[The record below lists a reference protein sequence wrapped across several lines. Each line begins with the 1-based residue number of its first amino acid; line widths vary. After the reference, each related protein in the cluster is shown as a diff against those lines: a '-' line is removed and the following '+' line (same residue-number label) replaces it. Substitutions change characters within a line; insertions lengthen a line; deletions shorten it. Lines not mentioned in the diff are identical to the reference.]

1 MKKLFFILSLVLST
15 SLLYSQNCYS
25 VSKVENLTEN
35 PDLSS
40 KKFVFGLK
48 QLTEELMG
56 EKYTICEEGL
66 PIHVAITSI
75 ESPTVGINI
84 GPFMIKKKNT
94 IVKVVV
100 VKDGIEYLGEG
111 SAKLSVKASFAELR
125 DENLPFEKSTFAS
138 AVKKALE
145 VSISKM

>member
-1 MKKLFFILSLVLST
+1 MKKLFFILSVLMST
-15 SLLYSQNCYS
+15 SVLYSQNCYS

-56 EKYTICEEGL
+56 EKYSICEDGL
-66 PIHVAITSI
+66 PVNVAITSI

-94 IVKVVV
+94 IVKIIV
-100 VKDGIEYLGEG
+100 VKDGVEYSGEG
-111 SAKLSVKASFAELR
+111 SAKLSVKASFAELK

>member
-1 MKKLFFILSLVLST
+1 MST
-15 SLLYSQNCYS
+15 SVLYSQNCYS

-56 EKYTICEEGL
+56 EKYSICEDGL
-66 PIHVAITSI
+66 PVNVAITSI

-94 IVKVVV
+94 IVKVIV
-100 VKDGIEYLGEG
+100 VKDGVEYSGEG
-111 SAKLSVKASFAELR
+111 SAKLSVKASFAELK

-138 AVKKALE
+138 AVKKSLE

>member
-1 MKKLFFILSLVLST
+1 MKKLFFILSVLMST
-15 SLLYSQNCYS
+15 SVLYSQNCYS
-25 VSKVENLTEN
+25 VSKLENLTEN
-35 PDLSS
+35 SDLSS

-56 EKYTICEEGL
+56 EKYSICEDGL
-66 PIHVAITSI
+66 PVNVAITSI

-94 IVKVVV
+94 IVKVIV
-100 VKDGIEYLGEG
+100 VKDGVEYSGEG

-145 VSISKM
+145 FSISKM

>member
-1 MKKLFFILSLVLST
+1 MKKLFFILSMLMST
-15 SLLYSQNCYS
+15 SVLYSQNCYS
-25 VSKVENLTEN
+25 VFKVENLTEN

-56 EKYTICEEGL
+56 EKYSICEDGL
-66 PIHVAITSI
+66 PVNVAITSI

-94 IVKVVV
+94 IVKVIV
-100 VKDGIEYLGEG
+100 VKDGVEYSGEG

>member
-1 MKKLFFILSLVLST
+1 MKNLILISILAFLTVPSF
-15 SLLYSQNCYS
+15 SQNCYT

-35 PDLSS
+35 ADLSS

-56 EKYTICEEGL
+56 EKFTICQEGL
-66 PIHVAITSI
+66 PVNVAITSI
-75 ESPTVGINI
+75 EAPTVGINI

-100 VKDGIEYLGEG
+100 VKDGIEHTGEG

-125 DENLPFEKSTFAS
+125 DENLPFEKSTFAT

-145 VSISKM
+145 VSVSKM

>member
-1 MKKLFFILSLVLST
+1 MST
-15 SLLYSQNCYS
+15 SVLYSQNCYS

-56 EKYTICEEGL
+56 EKYSICEDGL
-66 PIHVAITSI
+66 PVNVAITSI

-94 IVKVVV
+94 IVKIIV
-100 VKDGIEYLGEG
+100 VKDGVEYSGEG
-111 SAKLSVKASFAELR
+111 SAKLSVKASFAELK

>member
-1 MKKLFFILSLVLST
+1 MKKLFFILSVLMST
-15 SLLYSQNCYS
+15 SVLYSQNCYS
-25 VSKVENLTEN
+25 VSKVDNLTEN

-56 EKYTICEEGL
+56 EKYSICEDGL
-66 PIHVAITSI
+66 PVNVAITSI

-94 IVKVVV
+94 IVKVIV
-100 VKDGIEYLGEG
+100 VKDGVEYSGEG
-111 SAKLSVKASFAELR
+111 SAKLSVKASFAELK
-125 DENLPFEKSTFAS
+125 DENLPFEKSTFAA

>member
-1 MKKLFFILSLVLST
+1 MST
-15 SLLYSQNCYS
+15 SVLYSQNCYS

-40 KKFVFGLK
+40 KKFVLGLK

-56 EKYTICEEGL
+56 EKYSICEDGL
-66 PIHVAITSI
+66 PVNVAITSI

-94 IVKVVV
+94 IVKVIV
-100 VKDGIEYLGEG
+100 VKDGVEYSGEG
-111 SAKLSVKASFAELR
+111 SAKLSVKASFAELK

>member
-1 MKKLFFILSLVLST
+1 MKNFILISIIR
-15 SLLYSQNCYS
+15 LLTVPSFAQNCYS

-56 EKYTICEEGL
+56 EKFTICEQGL
-66 PIHVAITSI
+66 PIHVSITSI
-75 ESPTVGINI
+75 EAPTVGINI

-94 IVKVVV
+94 IVKVIIQ
-100 VKDGIEYLGEG
+100 KDGIEYSGEG

-145 VSISKM
+145 VSVSKM

>member
-1 MKKLFFILSLVLST
+1 MKKLFFMLSVLMST
-15 SLLYSQNCYS
+15 SVLYSQNCYS
-25 VSKVENLTEN
+25 VSKLENLTEN
-35 PDLSS
+35 SDLSS

-56 EKYTICEEGL
+56 EKYSICEDGL
-66 PIHVAITSI
+66 PVNVAITSI

-94 IVKVVV
+94 IVKVIV
-100 VKDGIEYLGEG
+100 VKDGVEYSGEG

>member
-1 MKKLFFILSLVLST
+1 MKKLFFILGLMLS
-15 SLLYSQNCYS
+15 SSLYSQNCYS

-48 QLTEELMG
+48 QLTEELVG
-56 EKYTICEEGL
+56 EKYSICEDGL
-66 PIHVAITSI
+66 PLNVAITSI
-75 ESPTVGINI
+75 EAPTVGINI

-94 IVKVVV
+94 IVKVIV
-100 VKDGIEYLGEG
+100 VKDGVEYSGEG

-145 VSISKM
+145 SSISKM

>member
-1 MKKLFFILSLVLST
+1 MKNLILLLSLMALPSFA
-15 SLLYSQNCYS
+15 QNCYS
-25 VSKVENLTEN
+25 VTKVENLTEN

-56 EKYTICEEGL
+56 EKFTICQEGL
-66 PIHVAITSI
+66 PVHVAITSI
-75 ESPTVGINI
+75 EAPTVGINI

-94 IVKVVV
+94 IVKVIVQ
-100 VKDGIEYLGEG
+100 KDGVEYEGEG

-138 AVKKALE
+138 AVKRALE
-145 VSISKM
+145 VSVSKM

>member
-1 MKKLFFILSLVLST
+1 MKNLILLLSLMALPSFA
-15 SLLYSQNCYS
+15 QNCYS
-25 VSKVENLTEN
+25 VTKVENITEN

-56 EKYTICEEGL
+56 EKFTICQDGL
-66 PIHVAITSI
+66 PVHVAVTSI
-75 ESPTVGINI
+75 EAPTVGINI

-94 IVKVVV
+94 IVKVIVQ
-100 VKDGIEYLGEG
+100 KDGVEYEGEG

-138 AVKKALE
+138 AVKRALE
-145 VSISKM
+145 VSVSKM

>member
-1 MKKLFFILSLVLST
+1 MST
-15 SLLYSQNCYS
+15 SVLYSQNCYS

-56 EKYTICEEGL
+56 EKYSICEYGL
-66 PIHVAITSI
+66 PVNVAITSI

-94 IVKVVV
+94 IVKVIV
-100 VKDGIEYLGEG
+100 VKDGVEYSGEG
-111 SAKLSVKASFAELR
+111 SAKLSVKASFAELK